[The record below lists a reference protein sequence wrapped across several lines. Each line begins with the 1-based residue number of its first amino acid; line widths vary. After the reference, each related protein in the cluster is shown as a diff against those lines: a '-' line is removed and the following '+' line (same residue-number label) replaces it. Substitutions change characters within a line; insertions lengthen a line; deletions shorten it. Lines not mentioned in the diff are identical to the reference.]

1 MRKKIGIT
9 LRIVEA
15 QNYDEIRDA
24 ISHDW
29 VTFLEQIDFM
39 PILIP
44 NNLGDVNSFLKDV
57 KFDGFILSGGDN
69 KGDNPL
75 RDNTEDKIIKFGIQN
90 KIPIFGVCRGMQVLN
105 EHFEGNTEKNQN
117 DSHVGNM
124 HLLELNEDYTKILGA
139 PSITVNSFHHN
150 IIKEKNLSKEFG
162 SFAVTKDDNTIEGF
176 HHKSLPIVG
185 VMWHPER
192 EIKEHD
198 KVLLKNFFDKC

>member
-9 LRIVEA
+9 LRIVKE

-24 ISHDW
+24 LSHDW
-29 VTFLEQIDFM
+29 VPFLEQIDFT

-44 NNLGDVNSFLKDV
+44 NNLCDVNSFLKDA

-69 KGDNPL
+69 RGDNPL

-90 KIPIFGVCRGMQVLN
+90 KIPIFGVCRGIQVLN
-105 EHFEGNTEKNQN
+105 EHFEGSIEKNQN

-124 HLLELNEDYTKILGA
+124 HLLKLNEEYTKILDA
-139 PSITVNSFHHN
+139 ASITVNSFHHN
-150 IIKEKNLSKEFG
+150 IIREKDVSKEFE

-176 HHKSLPIVG
+176 HHKSLPIIG

-192 EIKEHD
+192 ETKEHD
-198 KVLLKNFFDKC
+198 KLLVKNFFDKR

>member
-9 LRIVEA
+9 LRIVKA
-15 QNYDEIRDA
+15 QNYDEMRDA

-69 KGDNPL
+69 KGDNSL
-75 RDNTEDKIIKFGIQN
+75 RDNTENEIIKFGIQN

-105 EHFEGNTEKNQN
+105 EYFEGSTEKNQN
-117 DSHVGNM
+117 DSHVENM

-150 IIKEKNLSKEFG
+150 IIKEKNLSKEFE

-176 HHKSLPIVG
+176 HHKSLIIVG

-198 KVLLKNFFDKC
+198 KVLLKNFFDKR